1 MQARYPYYFRRH
13 VFNYLFADE
22 VYIYIIKMY
31 KQDRKV
37 IGCKAAYKVK
47 PPKTNPQEH
56 KKWNYL
62 TLYQP
67 LIPSQGKN
75 KTKNT

>member
-1 MQARYPYYFRRH
+1 M
-13 VFNYLFADE
+13 
-22 VYIYIIKMY
+22 KMY

-37 IGCKAAYKVK
+37 TGLKATYEVK

-56 KKWNYL
+56 KKRNYL
-62 TLYQP
+62 TLYQA

-75 KTKNT
+75 KPKPPNYTVLRQS